1 MEAADNNE
9 EHLIGE
15 RYSLWLV
22 PSVSE
27 ERQFIEVID
36 YLGERFP
43 GPRFAPHVTLLSSL
57 RGQEDDLSEKATDL
71 ANNLRSFNVS
81 ATGLAM
87 EPYYFRNFYLKL
99 ESSANFLLAYQ
110 RANQTFSRSTASE
123 FNPHISL
130 HYGTSLRE
138 EKNNMGEQIH
148 GQLPGNITF
157 DKLYLVQITLA
168 VPNWRIIRRYDL
180 RGPE

>member
-9 EHLIGE
+9 EQQIGG

-22 PSVSE
+22 PDAGA
-27 ERQFIEVID
+27 ERQFTEAIE

-43 GPRFAPHVTLLSSL
+43 GPRFAPHVTLLSGL
-57 RGQEDDLSEKATDL
+57 RGSEEDLSAKANEL
-71 ANNLRSFNVS
+71 ANELQSFKVS

-110 RANQTFSRSTASE
+110 RANQTFSISAGSD
-123 FNPHISL
+123 FKPHVSL
-130 HYGTSLRE
+130 HYGTSTRE
-138 EKNNMGEQIH
+138 DKNSMGAQIH
-148 GQLPGNITF
+148 SQLPVDINF
-157 DKLYLVQITLA
+157 DRLYLVQITLA
-168 VPNWRIIRRYDL
+168 VPNWRIIHRQEL
-180 RGPE
+180 MASE